1 MYHWNCVA
9 QRENPLALLN
19 YALLQQYLVKD
30 IPRAERF
37 FHRAISALKDTQD
50 APDPARPAVIENF
63 ELFELERLPGGEFH
77 TPTPSNTVVRN
88 SELVEE
94 RPEWGEWGRYSH
106 ENVLKPKSAFY
117 FWLNPITKRASW
129 AEPNWEVAYRQ
140 RIERSEFVGEKQGW
154 EQYWDPRFECNFF
167 YNVMDGRLTC
177 VDPVAGSGEGEDGD
191 GAPKTLA
198 AIEAE
203 QNAPPPEPEPEP
215 DGPMRALTA
224 EEEKLG
230 MTGPMLLK
238 NDPHQAVEDAPV
250 YKG

>member
-1 MYHWNCVA
+1 MHAIAATENECHRSPGA
-9 QRENPLALLN
+9 Q
-19 YALLQQYLVKD
+19 
-30 IPRAERF
+30 
-37 FHRAISALKDTQD
+37 
-50 APDPARPAVIENF
+50 
-63 ELFELERLPGGEFH
+63 
-77 TPTPSNTVVRN
+77 
-88 SELVEE
+88 VEE

-177 VDPVAGSGEGEDGD
+177 VDPVAGSGEGEEGD

-238 NDPHQAVEDAPV
+238 NDPHQAVENAPV

>member
-1 MYHWNCVA
+1 M
-9 QRENPLALLN
+9 
-19 YALLQQYLVKD
+19 
-30 IPRAERF
+30 
-37 FHRAISALKDTQD
+37 
-50 APDPARPAVIENF
+50 
-63 ELFELERLPGGEFH
+63 
-77 TPTPSNTVVRN
+77 
-88 SELVEE
+88 
-94 RPEWGEWGRYSH
+94 
-106 ENVLKPKSAFY
+106 
-117 FWLNPITKRASW
+117 
-129 AEPNWEVAYRQ
+129 AYRQ

-177 VDPVAGSGEGEDGD
+177 VDPVAGAGGEEEGD
-191 GAPKTLA
+191 APKTLA

>member
-1 MYHWNCVA
+1 
-9 QRENPLALLN
+9 
-19 YALLQQYLVKD
+19 
-30 IPRAERF
+30 
-37 FHRAISALKDTQD
+37 
-50 APDPARPAVIENF
+50 
-63 ELFELERLPGGEFH
+63 
-77 TPTPSNTVVRN
+77 
-88 SELVEE
+88 
-94 RPEWGEWGRYSH
+94 
-106 ENVLKPKSAFY
+106 
-117 FWLNPITKRASW
+117 
-129 AEPNWEVAYRQ
+129 
-140 RIERSEFVGEKQGW
+140 
-154 EQYWDPRFECNFF
+154 
-167 YNVMDGRLTC
+167 MDGRLTC
-177 VDPVAGSGEGEDGD
+177 VDPVAGSGEGEEGD

>member
-1 MYHWNCVA
+1 MRNSA
-9 QRENPLALLN
+9 RGER
-19 YALLQQYLVKD
+19 
-30 IPRAERF
+30 RAN
-37 FHRAISALKDTQD
+37 Q
-50 APDPARPAVIENF
+50 
-63 ELFELERLPGGEFH
+63 FH
-77 TPTPSNTVVRN
+77 THGRAHAIAATENECHRSPGAQ
-88 SELVEE
+88 VEE

-177 VDPVAGSGEGEDGD
+177 VDPCGGAGGEEE
-191 GAPKTLA
+191 GARRKTLA

-203 QNAPPPEPEPEP
+203 QTPLPRARA
-215 DGPMRALTA
+215 GTGRPMRALTA

-238 NDPHQAVEDAPV
+238 NDPHPPFENAPV
-250 YKG
+250 YKGCCSMCFINSPPGGALGRRTSQSRARRQPPLRVSRDGSGRK

>member
-1 MYHWNCVA
+1 MSPVA
-9 QRENPLALLN
+9 WRTG
-19 YALLQQYLVKD
+19 
-30 IPRAERF
+30 R
-37 FHRAISALKDTQD
+37 
-50 APDPARPAVIENF
+50 
-63 ELFELERLPGGEFH
+63 GE
-77 TPTPSNTVVRN
+77 T
-88 SELVEE
+88 
-94 RPEWGEWGRYSH
+94 EWGEWGRYSH

-177 VDPVAGSGEGEDGD
+177 VDPVAGACEEEGD
-191 GAPKTLA
+191 APKTLA
-198 AIEAE
+198 ALEAE

-224 EEEKLG
+224 EEEAG
-230 MTGPMLLK
+230 DDG
-238 NDPHQAVEDAPV
+238 ADAPEERPAPGRSRTRRCV
-250 YKG
+250 RGYDVACVFTHIPLDRNVAYW